1 MPEVKLPV
9 QRTLTIKVI
18 NSLLSLTRRD
28 QTAAFKIKK
37 AKHLLVTLPAASL
50 PEPETVDFWAVR
62 TAREVVICS
71 MFWRRGHRKRSCTRL
86 VNGT

>member
-1 MPEVKLPV
+1 MPEVELTV
-9 QRTLTIKVI
+9 LTIKAI

-28 QTAAFKIKK
+28 QNVAFKAKK
-37 AKHLLVTLPAASL
+37 EKYLLVTLPAASL

-71 MFWRRGHRKRSCTRL
+71 MFDE
-86 VNGT
+86 GTENVPVK